1 MINNLGIVGV
11 GKLGI
16 CYAIILAKAG
26 YKVYIYDI
34 NRLILDN
41 IKNDTYNYNEP
52 GLNDLISEF
61 KSNIILSYDLNDIYK
76 NCDIIFTYIQTPSLD
91 NGLYN
96 HEYIDKFINETLKF
110 DNNDNDNDND
120 NDNKIIIIN
129 STVIPEY
136 CNSIK
141 EKLKLNNF
149 SLCYNPSFI
158 AQGSIISNIIN
169 PDIILIG
176 IDDNDNDNNYNK
188 IIDIYDKILINND
201 KNKYKKMNLLEA
213 EITKLS
219 INCFI
224 TTKITYANMIGDYL
238 INKNCNPDIVL
249 NAIGSDSRIGN
260 KYFKYGFG
268 YGGPCLPRDNKA
280 LYEYGNQNNYNFNIC
295 NINDMN
301 NAKHLLFQFENL
313 KNSKEPI
320 EFKYITYK
328 DISDILEQS
337 QKLELAILLAKNK
350 NKVII
355 YERPFIIEI
364 LKNKYNDLFEYKEL
378 CCLYP
383 NLFI

>member
-1 MINNLGIVGV
+1 MINIGIVGV

-16 CYAIILAKAG
+16 CYAIILAKSG
-26 YKVYIYDI
+26 YKVFIYDI
-34 NRLILDN
+34 NKIILDN
-41 IKNDTYNYNEP
+41 IKNNTYNYNEH
-52 GLNDLISEF
+52 GLNDLITEF
-61 KSNIILSYDLNDIYK
+61 KSNLILLYDLNDIYN

-96 HEYIDKFINETLKF
+96 HEYINNFIDETLKI
-110 DNNDNDNDND
+110 DNKE
-120 NDNKIIIIN
+120 NKIIVIN

-141 EKLKLNNF
+141 EKLKSKKF

-158 AQGSIISNIIN
+158 AQGSIINNIIN

-176 IDDNDNDNNYNK
+176 LDEDNEDNYNK
-188 IIDIYDKILINND
+188 IVDIYDKILINNND
-201 KNKYKKMNLLEA
+201 KTKYKKMNLLEA

-249 NAIGSDSRIGN
+249 NAIGSDSRIGT
-260 KYFKYGFG
+260 KYFNYGFG

-280 LYEYGNQNNYNFNIC
+280 LYEYGKLNNYDFNIC
-295 NINDMN
+295 NINDLN
-301 NAKHLLFQFENL
+301 NNNHLLFQYEKL
-313 KNSKEPI
+313 RNSNEPI
-320 EFKYITYK
+320 EFRYITYK
-328 DISDILEQS
+328 DTSDILEQS

-355 YERPFIIEI
+355 YERPYIIKI
-364 LKNKYNDLFEYKEL
+364 LKDKYNNLFEYKEL
-378 CCLYP
+378 
-383 NLFI
+383 

>member
-1 MINNLGIVGV
+1 MINIGIVGV
-11 GKLGI
+11 GRLGI
-16 CYAIILAKAG
+16 CYSIILAKAG

-34 NRLILDN
+34 NTYILDN
-41 IKNDTYNYNEP
+41 IKNNTYDYSEP

-61 KSNIILSYDLNDIYK
+61 KSNLILAYNLNDIYN
-76 NCDIIFTYIQTPSLD
+76 NCDVIFTYIQTPSLD

-96 HEYIDKFINETLKF
+96 HEYINNFIDETLKF
-110 DNNDNDNDND
+110 NNDKD
-120 NDNKIIIIN
+120 KIIIIN

-141 EKLKLNNF
+141 EKLKSNNF

-158 AQGSIISNIIN
+158 AQGSIINNIIN

-176 IDDNDNDNNYNK
+176 IDDDDNTNYNK
-188 IIDIYDKILINND
+188 IVDIYDKILINDNG
-201 KNKYKKMNLLEA
+201 NYKRMNLLES

-249 NAIGSDSRIGN
+249 NAIGSDTRVGN
-260 KYFKYGFG
+260 KYFNYGFG

-280 LYEYGNQNNYNFNIC
+280 LYEYGKINNYDFNIC
-295 NINDMN
+295 NINDIN
-301 NAKHLLFQFENL
+301 NSSHLLFQYEKL
-313 KNSKEPI
+313 KNSNGQI
-320 EFKYITYK
+320 EFRYITYK
-328 DISDILEQS
+328 DTSDILEQS

-355 YERPFIIEI
+355 YERPYIIEI
-364 LKNKYNDLFEYKEL
+364 LKDKYNNLFEYIE
-378 CCLYP
+378 
-383 NLFI
+383 I

>member
-1 MINNLGIVGV
+1 MINIGIVGV

-16 CYAIILAKAG
+16 CYAIILAKSG
-26 YKVYIYDI
+26 YKVFIYDI
-34 NRLILDN
+34 NKIILDN
-41 IKNDTYNYNEP
+41 IKNNTYNYNEH
-52 GLNDLISEF
+52 GLNDLITEF
-61 KSNIILSYDLNDIYK
+61 KSNLILLYDLNDIYN

-96 HEYIDKFINETLKF
+96 HEYINNFIDETLKI
-110 DNNDNDNDND
+110 DNKE
-120 NDNKIIIIN
+120 NKIIVIN

-158 AQGSIISNIIN
+158 AQGSIINNIIN

-176 IDDNDNDNNYNK
+176 LDEDNNNNYNK
-188 IIDIYDKILINND
+188 IVDIYDKILINNND
-201 KNKYKKMNLLEA
+201 KKKYKKMNLLEA

-249 NAIGSDSRIGN
+249 NVIGSDSRIGN
-260 KYFKYGFG
+260 KYFNYGFG

-280 LYEYGNQNNYNFNIC
+280 LYEYGKLNNYDFNIC
-295 NINDMN
+295 NINDLN
-301 NAKHLLFQFENL
+301 NNNHLLFQYEKL
-313 KNSKEPI
+313 RNSNEPI
-320 EFKYITYK
+320 EFRYITYK
-328 DISDILEQS
+328 DTSDILEQS

-355 YERPFIIEI
+355 YERPYIIKI
-364 LKNKYNDLFEYKEL
+364 LKDKYNNLFEYKEL
-378 CCLYP
+378 
-383 NLFI
+383 

>member
-1 MINNLGIVGV
+1 MSNIGIIGV

-26 YKVYIYDI
+26 YKIFIYDI
-34 NRLILDN
+34 NISILDN
-41 IKNDTYNYNEP
+41 IKNDTYNYNEE
-52 GLNDLISEF
+52 GLNDLISKY
-61 KSNIILSYDLNDIYK
+61 KSNLILVYNLTDIYN
-76 NCDIIFTYIQTPSLD
+76 NCDIIFSYIQTPSLE

-96 HEYIDKFINETLKF
+96 HTYIDNFINELLTI
-110 DNNDNDNDND
+110 NNDNDDD
-120 NDNKIIIIN
+120 KIIIIN

-141 EKLKLNNF
+141 DKLKSKNF

-158 AQGSIISNIIN
+158 AQGSIINNIIN
-169 PDIILIG
+169 PDIV
-176 IDDNDNDNNYNK
+176 NNYNK
-188 IIDIYDKILINND
+188 IIEIYDNIFND
-201 KNKYKKMNLLEA
+201 NDNDNKNSKEIYKKMNLLEA

-260 KYFKYGFG
+260 KYLNYGFG

-280 LYEYGNQNNYNFNIC
+280 LYEYGKINNYDFNIC
-295 NINDMN
+295 NINDDN
-301 NAKHLLFQFENL
+301 NSKHLYYQYEKL
-313 KNSKEPI
+313 KETKEPI
-320 EFKYITYK
+320 EFRYITYK
-328 DISDILEQS
+328 DNSDILEQS
-337 QKLELAILLAKNK
+337 QKLELAILLANNK

-355 YERPFIIEI
+355 YERPYIIEI
-364 LKNKYNDLFEYKEL
+364 LKNRYNNLFEYIE
-378 CCLYP
+378 
-383 NLFI
+383 I

>member
-1 MINNLGIVGV
+1 MINIGIVGV

-16 CYAIILAKAG
+16 CYSIILAKAG
-26 YKVYIYDI
+26 YKVFIYDI
-34 NRLILDN
+34 NKIILDN
-41 IKNDTYNYNEP
+41 IKNNTYNYNEP
-52 GLNDLISEF
+52 GLNDLITEF
-61 KSNIILSYDLNDIYK
+61 KSNIILSYNLNDIYN
-76 NCDIIFTYIQTPSLD
+76 NCHIIFTYIQTPSLD

-96 HEYIDKFINETLKF
+96 HEYINNFIDETLKI
-110 DNNDNDNDND
+110 DNKE
-120 NDNKIIIIN
+120 NKIILIN

-158 AQGSIISNIIN
+158 AQGSIINNIIN

-176 IDDNDNDNNYNK
+176 LDEDNNNNYNK
-188 IIDIYDKILINND
+188 IVDIYDKILINNND
-201 KNKYKKMNLLEA
+201 KTKYKKMNLLEA

-249 NAIGSDSRIGN
+249 NAIGSDTRVGN
-260 KYFKYGFG
+260 KYFNYGFG

-280 LYEYGNQNNYNFNIC
+280 LYEYGKINNYDFNIC
-295 NINDMN
+295 NINDIN
-301 NAKHLLFQFENL
+301 NSNHLLFQYEKL
-313 KNSKEPI
+313 KNLNKPI
-320 EFKYITYK
+320 EFRYITYK
-328 DISDILEQS
+328 DTSDILEQS

-355 YERPFIIEI
+355 YERPYIIEI
-364 LKNKYNDLFEYKEL
+364 LKDKYNDLFEYIE
-378 CCLYP
+378 
-383 NLFI
+383 I

>member
-1 MINNLGIVGV
+1 MRNNLGIVGV

-16 CYAIILAKAG
+16 CYATILAKAG

-34 NRLILDN
+34 NTSILDN
-41 IKNDTYNYNEP
+41 IKNNTYNYNEP
-52 GLNDLISEF
+52 GLNDLIFKF
-61 KSNIILSYDLNDIYK
+61 KSNIILAYNLNDIYI
-76 NCDIIFTYIQTPSLD
+76 NCDVIFTYIQTPSLN

-96 HEYIDKFINETLKF
+96 HEYINNFIDNILKINNE
-110 DNNDNDNDND
+110 N
-120 NDNKIIIIN
+120 NKIIVIN

-136 CNSIK
+136 CDSIK
-141 EKLKLNNF
+141 EKLKSNNY

-158 AQGSIISNIIN
+158 AQGNIIDNIIN

-176 IDDNDNDNNYNK
+176 LDDNDNDNDNYN
-188 IIDIYDKILINND
+188 IIVNIYDKIVINND
-201 KNKYKKMNLLEA
+201 KNKYKKMKLLEA

-238 INKNCNPDIVL
+238 VKKNCNADIVL

-260 KYFKYGFG
+260 KYLNYGFG

-280 LYEYGNQNNYNFNIC
+280 LYEYGNQNKYNFNIC
-295 NINDMN
+295 NINDEN
-301 NAKHLLFQFENL
+301 NSNHLLFQFENL
-313 KNSKEPI
+313 KNSIEPI

-328 DISDILEQS
+328 DTSYILEKS
-337 QKLELAILLAKNK
+337 QKLELAILLANNK

-355 YERPFIIEI
+355 YERPYIIKI
-364 LKNKYNDLFEYKEL
+364 LKDKYNDLFKYIEL
-378 CCLYP
+378 
-383 NLFI
+383 

>member
-1 MINNLGIVGV
+1 MINIGIIGV

-16 CYAIILAKAG
+16 CYSIILAKAG
-26 YKVYIYDI
+26 YKVFIYDI
-34 NRLILDN
+34 NKIILDN
-41 IKNDTYNYNEP
+41 IKNDTYNYNEE
-52 GLNDLISEF
+52 GLNDLISKY
-61 KSNIILSYDLNDIYK
+61 KSNLILSYNLNDIYN

-96 HEYIDKFINETLKF
+96 HEYINNFIDETLKF
-110 DNNDNDNDND
+110 DNKE
-120 NDNKIIIIN
+120 NKIIVIN

-158 AQGSIISNIIN
+158 AQGSIINNIIN

-176 IDDNDNDNNYNK
+176 LDEDNEDNYNK
-188 IIDIYDKILINND
+188 IVDIYDKILIDD
-201 KNKYKKMNLLEA
+201 KNKYKRMNLLEA

-238 INKNCNPDIVL
+238 INKNCKPDIVL
-249 NAIGSDSRIGN
+249 NAIGSDSRIGT
-260 KYFKYGFG
+260 KYFNYGFG
-268 YGGPCLPRDNKA
+268 YGGPCLPRDNRA
-280 LYEYGNQNNYNFNIC
+280 LHEYGKINNYDFNIC
-295 NINDMN
+295 NINDLN
-301 NAKHLLFQFENL
+301 NNNHLLFQYEKL
-313 KNSKEPI
+313 RNSNEPI
-320 EFKYITYK
+320 EFRYITYK
-328 DISDILEQS
+328 DTSDILEQS

-355 YERPFIIEI
+355 YERPYIIEI
-364 LKNKYNDLFEYKEL
+364 LKNRYNNLFEYRE
-378 CCLYP
+378 
-383 NLFI
+383 I

>member
-1 MINNLGIVGV
+1 MSNIGIVGV

-26 YKVYIYDI
+26 YKIFIYDI
-34 NRLILDN
+34 NISILDN
-41 IKNDTYNYNEP
+41 IKNDTYNYNEE
-52 GLNDLISEF
+52 GLNDLISKY
-61 KSNIILSYDLNDIYK
+61 KSNLILAYNLTDIYN
-76 NCDIIFTYIQTPSLD
+76 NCDIIFSYIQTPSLE

-96 HEYIDKFINETLKF
+96 HTYIDNFINELLTI
-110 DNNDNDNDND
+110 DNDNEND
-120 NDNKIIIIN
+120 NNENDKIIIIN

-141 EKLKLNNF
+141 DKLKSKNF

-158 AQGSIISNIIN
+158 AQGSIINNIIN
-169 PDIILIG
+169 PDIVLIG
-176 IDDNDNDNNYNK
+176 IDDNNDNNYNK
-188 IIDIYDKILINND
+188 IIEIYDNIFNDNDNKNSKKI
-201 KNKYKKMNLLEA
+201 YKKMNLLEA

-260 KYFKYGFG
+260 KYLNYGFG

-280 LYEYGNQNNYNFNIC
+280 LYEYGKINNYDFNIC
-295 NINDMN
+295 NINDN
-301 NAKHLLFQFENL
+301 NNSKHLYYQYEKL
-313 KNSKEPI
+313 KETKEPI
-320 EFKYITYK
+320 EFRYITYK
-328 DISDILEQS
+328 DNSDILEQS
-337 QKLELAILLAKNK
+337 QKLELAILLANNK

-355 YERPFIIEI
+355 YERPYIIEI
-364 LKNKYNDLFEYKEL
+364 LKNRYNNLFEYIE
-378 CCLYP
+378 
-383 NLFI
+383 I

>member
-1 MINNLGIVGV
+1 MINIGIVGI
-11 GKLGI
+11 GRLGI
-16 CYAIILAKAG
+16 CYSIILAKAG

-34 NRLILDN
+34 NTYILDN
-41 IKNDTYNYNEP
+41 IKNNTYDYSEP

-61 KSNIILSYDLNDIYK
+61 KSNLILAYNLNDIYN
-76 NCDIIFTYIQTPSLD
+76 NCDVIFTYIQTPSLD

-96 HEYIDKFINETLKF
+96 HEYINNFIDETLKF
-110 DNNDNDNDND
+110 NNDKD
-120 NDNKIIIIN
+120 KIIIIN

-141 EKLKLNNF
+141 EKLKSNNF

-158 AQGSIISNIIN
+158 AQGSIINNIIN

-176 IDDNDNDNNYNK
+176 IDDDGNTNKNNTNYNK
-188 IIDIYDKILINND
+188 IVDIYDKILINDNG
-201 KNKYKKMNLLEA
+201 NYKRMNLLES

-238 INKNCNPDIVL
+238 VNKNCDPDIVL
-249 NAIGSDSRIGN
+249 NAIGSDTRIGN
-260 KYFKYGFG
+260 KYFNYGYG

-280 LYEYGNQNNYNFNIC
+280 LYEYGKQNNYNFNIC
-295 NINDMN
+295 NINDLN
-301 NAKHLLFQFENL
+301 NSKHLLFQYEHL

-328 DISDILEQS
+328 DTSDILEES
-337 QKLELAILLAKNK
+337 QKLELALLLANNK

-355 YERPFIIEI
+355 YERPNIIKI
-364 LKNKYNDLFEYKEL
+364 LKNKYNDLFEYRE
-378 CCLYP
+378 
-383 NLFI
+383 IQITI

>member
-1 MINNLGIVGV
+1 MINIGIVGV
-11 GKLGI
+11 GRLGI
-16 CYAIILAKAG
+16 CYSIILAKAG

-34 NRLILDN
+34 NTYILDN
-41 IKNDTYNYNEP
+41 IKNNTYDYSEP

-61 KSNIILSYDLNDIYK
+61 KSNLILAYNLNDIYN
-76 NCDIIFTYIQTPSLD
+76 NCDVIFTYIQTPSLD

-96 HEYIDKFINETLKF
+96 HEYINNFIDETLKF
-110 DNNDNDNDND
+110 NNDKD
-120 NDNKIIIIN
+120 KIIIIN

-141 EKLKLNNF
+141 EKLKSNNF

-158 AQGSIISNIIN
+158 AQGSIINNIIN

-176 IDDNDNDNNYNK
+176 IDDDDNTNYNK
-188 IIDIYDKILINND
+188 IVDIYDKILINDNG
-201 KNKYKKMNLLEA
+201 NYKRMNLLES

-238 INKNCNPDIVL
+238 VNKNCDPDIVL
-249 NAIGSDSRIGN
+249 NAIGSDTRIGN
-260 KYFKYGFG
+260 KYFNYGYG

-280 LYEYGNQNNYNFNIC
+280 LYEYGKQNNYNFNIC
-295 NINDMN
+295 NINDLN
-301 NAKHLLFQFENL
+301 NSKHLLFQYEHL

-328 DISDILEQS
+328 DTSDILEES
-337 QKLELAILLAKNK
+337 QKLELALLLANNK

-355 YERPFIIEI
+355 YERPNIIKI
-364 LKNKYNDLFEYKEL
+364 LKNKYNDLFEYRE
-378 CCLYP
+378 
-383 NLFI
+383 IQITI

>member
-1 MINNLGIVGV
+1 MNNIGIVGV
-11 GKLGI
+11 GRLGI
-16 CYAIILAKAG
+16 CYSIILAKAG

-34 NRLILDN
+34 NTSILDK
-41 IKNDTYNYNEP
+41 IKNNTYDYSET
-52 GLNDLISEF
+52 GLNDLISKF
-61 KSNIILSYDLNDIYK
+61 KSNLILAYDLNDIFN
-76 NCDIIFTYIQTPSLD
+76 NCDVIFTYIQTPSLD

-96 HEYIDKFINETLKF
+96 HEYINNFIDETLKF
-110 DNNDNDNDND
+110 NNDKD
-120 NDNKIIIIN
+120 KIIIIN

-141 EKLKLNNF
+141 EKLKSNNF

-158 AQGSIISNIIN
+158 AQGSIINNIIN

-176 IDDNDNDNNYNK
+176 IDDDDNTNYNK
-188 IIDIYDKILINND
+188 IVDIYDKIIINEKGN
-201 KNKYKKMNLLEA
+201 YKKMNLLES

-238 INKNCNPDIVL
+238 INKNCDPDIVL
-249 NAIGSDSRIGN
+249 NAIGSDTRIGN
-260 KYFKYGFG
+260 KYFNYGYG
-268 YGGPCLPRDNKA
+268 YGGPCLPRDNNA
-280 LYEYGNQNNYNFNIC
+280 LFEYGKLNNYNFNIC

-301 NAKHLLFQFENL
+301 NSRHLLFQYEHL

-328 DISDILEQS
+328 DTSDILEES
-337 QKLELAILLAKNK
+337 QKLELALLLVNNK

-355 YERPFIIEI
+355 YERPSIIEI
-364 LKNKYNDLFEYKEL
+364 LKNKYNNLFEYREIL
-378 CCLYP
+378 
-383 NLFI
+383 